1 MVVTPSRVGRGGPM
15 RVQVLVDYFDLAV
28 SQLIEAGAPA
38 ETIIDALKVVT
49 TRTELLH
56 GRSEGLKRLDE
67 VAKRLKA
74 IAEGAAGQAPLMPNA
89 HHPVIPEDADLLRR
103 VADIMRETDN

>member
-1 MVVTPSRVGRGGPM
+1 M

-28 SQLIEAGAPA
+28 SQLIEAGAPV

-56 GRSEGLKRLDE
+56 RRSGGLKRLDA
-67 VAKRLKA
+67 VANRLKA
-74 IAEGAAGQAPLMPNA
+74 IAEGAAGQAPLTPDAN
-89 HHPVIPEDADLLRR
+89 HPVMPDDADLLRR